1 MEVIDLSDVETYDAD
16 SFLKDDDIQVSFKEF
31 GKITFRIY

>member
-1 MEVIDLSDVETYDAD
+1 MEVIDFSDVETYDMD

-31 GKITFRIY
+31 C